1 LALRRS
7 DNPGAS
13 AMNFTVSGLSPEPF
27 RSLYGLSDAELA
39 ARRARRVVVDGAGLP
54 ERIEMRDAE
63 PGETLLLVNFE
74 HQPADSPYRSSHAVY
89 VREGATETWSGDT
102 LPAVMRKRLLSLRAF
117 SADGSMVD
125 ADVVE
130 GGEADPVIER
140 LLGDPSVAYIHA
152 HYAKPG
158 CYAARIDR
166 A

>member
-1 LALRRS
+1 
-7 DNPGAS
+7 
-13 AMNFTVSGLSPEPF
+13 MNFTVSGLSPEPF
-27 RSLYGLSDAELA
+27 VPLYGLSDGELA
-39 ARRARRVVVDGAGLP
+39 KRRARRVVVDGSGFP

-63 PGETLLLVNFE
+63 AGETLLLVNFE
-74 HQPADSPYRSSHAVY
+74 HQGADTPYRSSHAVY
-89 VREGATETWSGDT
+89 VREGATETWSGDH
-102 LPAVMRKRLLSLRAF
+102 LPEVMARRLLSLRGF

-130 GGEADPVIER
+130 GREAEPVIER
-140 LLGDPSVAYIHA
+140 LFGDPAVAYIHA